1 MTKRGSLQADF
12 ARAITR
18 LEQALALPKD
28 DIVWDSAIPRFEICF
43 ELCWKFLKAYLE
55 KEHNV
60 VCTSPRSCF
69 RAAFK
74 NGVIA
79 DDPFWIEMTALRNYT
94 VHTYNEDLADYVY
107 NRLPD
112 AVIRFRLVLQ
122 AAA

>member
-1 MTKRGSLQADF
+1 M
-12 ARAITR
+12 
-18 LEQALALPKD
+18 
-28 DIVWDSAIPRFEICF
+28 
-43 ELCWKFLKAYLE
+43 
-55 KEHNV
+55 
-60 VCTSPRSCF
+60 
-69 RAAFK
+69 
-74 NGVIA
+74 IA